1 MSIELVDLPLLHDTP
16 ADSTSKQLSLK
27 PHSFPALTS
36 ASGTS
41 SKMPSP
47 AEIERESIVD
57 SLHIEEIDP
66 LTYRSTR
73 LWIPIN
79 AR

>member
-1 MSIELVDLPLLHDTP
+1 
-16 ADSTSKQLSLK
+16 
-27 PHSFPALTS
+27 
-36 ASGTS
+36 
-41 SKMPSP
+41 MPSP
-47 AEIERESIVD
+47 DEIERESIVD

-79 AR
+79 ARYVLLSGRNVGRIVTGLSHPLMLAEADSADKFWD